1 MKTMKTKSLL
11 LALFSAGLILTGCS
25 KDDNEPATSKVTYN
39 GSAKSVFVNNCAP
52 CHVAGGGNPNK
63 WDDYNT
69 AKSKIDAILDR
80 VNRDAAAA
88 GFMPQGGAKL
98 PATTIDILTQW
109 KADGLLEN

>member
-1 MKTMKTKSLL
+1 MKTKSLL
-11 LALFSAGLILTGCS
+11 LALLSAGLMLAGCS
-25 KDDNEPATSKVTYN
+25 KDDNEPPPSKVTYN
-39 GSAKSVFVNNCAP
+39 GAAKSVFVNNCAP

-80 VNRDAAAA
+80 VNREEAAA
-88 GFMPQGGAKL
+88 GHMPKNGPKL
-98 PATTIDILTQW
+98 PAATIDILTQW

>member
-1 MKTMKTKSLL
+1 MKTKSVL
-11 LALFSAGLILTGCS
+11 LALFSAGLIMAGCS
-25 KDDNEPATSKVTYN
+25 KDDNAPSPSKVTYN
-39 GSAKSVFVNNCAP
+39 GAAKSVFVNNCAP
-52 CHVAGGGNPNK
+52 CHVAGGANPNK

-80 VNRDAAAA
+80 VNRDAAEE
-88 GFMPQGGAKL
+88 GHMPKGGPNL